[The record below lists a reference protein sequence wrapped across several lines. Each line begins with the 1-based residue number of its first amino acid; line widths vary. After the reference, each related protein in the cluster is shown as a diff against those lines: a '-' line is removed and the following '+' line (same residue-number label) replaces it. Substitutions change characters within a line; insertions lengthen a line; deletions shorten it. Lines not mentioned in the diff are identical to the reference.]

1 MFCPGLIDW
10 KAWIVE
16 NSTFFLIVSQYLNIV
31 AMVFVTQPDITP
43 TNM

>member
-16 NSTFFLIVSQYLNIV
+16 NSTFFLIPIPYIV